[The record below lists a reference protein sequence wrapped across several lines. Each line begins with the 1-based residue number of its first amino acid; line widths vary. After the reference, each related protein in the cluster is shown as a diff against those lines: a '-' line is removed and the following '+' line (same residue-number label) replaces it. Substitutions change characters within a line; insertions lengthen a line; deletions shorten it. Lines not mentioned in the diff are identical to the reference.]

1 MAYRRRRG
9 RRRSVANRPHRVY
22 RATTRGRGGG
32 KVYYGTTSRSLG
44 KRAAEHRRNP
54 SSRLYGKKFSIRT
67 VARARNRRQALS
79 TERRMV
85 RRSSRPVLNKRPS
98 PRKRR
103 NYWW

>member
-1 MAYRRRRG
+1 MAYRSSRR

-32 KVYYGTTSRSLG
+32 KVYYGTTSRPLRR
-44 KRAAEHRRNP
+44 RAAEHRRNP
-54 SSRLYGKKFSIRT
+54 SSRLHGKKFFIRT
-67 VARARNRRQALS
+67 VARTRNRRQALAI
-79 TERRMV
+79 ERRRV

-103 NYWW
+103 NYW

>member
-1 MAYRRRRG
+1 MAYRHRRR

-44 KRAAEHRRNP
+44 RRASEHRRNSASP
-54 SSRLYGKKFSIRT
+54 LHGKKFSIRT
-67 VARARNRRQALS
+67 VARTRNRRQALAI
-79 TERRMV
+79 ERRRV

-103 NYWW
+103 NYW

>member
-1 MAYRRRRG
+1 MAYRRRRR

-44 KRAAEHRRNP
+44 RRASEHRRHAASP
-54 SSRLYGKKFSIRT
+54 LHGKKFSIRT
-67 VARARNRRQALS
+67 VARTRNRRQALAI
-79 TERRMV
+79 ERRRV

-103 NYWW
+103 NYW